1 MRTSTRVAVGILSG
15 LFASAAMNVA
25 ARAVTRARGGREAD
39 GAAPGRYRTGRGA
52 QPPQAKGAAEHD
64 GAVIAGTTAYRML
77 TGKHPP
83 PHHRLALG
91 TAAHYAFGAA
101 VGAAY
106 ALASTRKPALRK
118 WYGTAYGTLVWLI
131 ADEGLMPAFGLSRGA
146 KDLSAG
152 VLAFGLGTHLVY
164 GAALETGMRVLASNG
179 PAQAGRHEWP
189 TSPGQDPWAEDG
201 RYDELTLGGVASF
214 T

>member
-1 MRTSTRVAVGILSG
+1 MRILAGLLSG

-77 TGKHPP
+77 TGKYPP
-83 PHHRLALG
+83 AHQRLALG

-106 ALASTRKPALRK
+106 AVASARVPALRK
-118 WYGTAYGTLVWLI
+118 CYGTAYGTLVWLI
-131 ADEGLMPAFGLSRGA
+131 ADEGMMPALGLSRSA
-146 KDLSAG
+146 KELSAG

-164 GAALETGMRVLASNG
+164 GAALETGMRVLSG
-179 PAQAGRHEWP
+179 PAKA
-189 TSPGQDPWAEDG
+189 SPYEDYYADPYAEDG
-201 RYDELTLGGVASF
+201 RYDEQTLEGAA
-214 T
+214 